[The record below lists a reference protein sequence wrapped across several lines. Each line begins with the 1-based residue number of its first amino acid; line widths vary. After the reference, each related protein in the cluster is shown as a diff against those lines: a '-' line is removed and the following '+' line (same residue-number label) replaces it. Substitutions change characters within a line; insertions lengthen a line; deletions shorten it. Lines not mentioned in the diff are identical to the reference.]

1 MENMLGYTNF
11 NRHKNMDGEML
22 REVGSLIDMVQ
33 FGPNGD
39 DGVDRHSDD
48 GFNLINEL
56 YGLYDGYLY
65 DDLLVLGK
73 NLLNSELLERL
84 TNVVK
89 IVEKYPKI

>member
-11 NRHKNMDGEML
+11 NRHENMSGETL
-22 REVGSLIDMVQ
+22 REIGSLIDMVQ
-33 FGPNGD
+33 FGPTGD
-39 DGVDRHSDD
+39 DGVDRRSED

-73 NLLNSELLERL
+73 KLLNSELFDRLES
-84 TNVVK
+84 VVK